1 MVTDTETDIIKITQ
15 DGQVTKRII
24 KAGVGKTPEKND
36 TITVHYD
43 SYIADTNV
51 LFDSS
56 HERRS
61 EFTFTLKGGK
71 VIEAWELAIPTMK
84 VGEKAEIICTSDYG
98 YGDDGRQ
105 YIVPP
110 MAKLRFEVELLGF
123 WEAAGTATER
133 IKAAEKKKAEGNE
146 FFKQKATDEALFAY
160 KKAREYIKDLWNC
173 EPEQLEQ
180 CRFLVVAIN
189 LNIAACYL
197 QLKNYDYAIEV
208 CKRALDR
215 DSSSVKAYYRLGQ
228 AYLETGDYIQGIQFV
243 KMGLQYETNNA
254 ALKSLLSTL
263 EAKQQKYITDSKKI
277 YKKMCE

>member
-1 MVTDTETDIIKITQ
+1 MVTDSDLIKITE

-24 KAGVGKTPEKND
+24 KPGVGKVPEKNN
-36 TITVHYD
+36 TVTVHYD
-43 SYIADTNV
+43 SYIAETNA

-56 HERRS
+56 RERRS
-61 EFTFTLKGGK
+61 EFTFTLNNGK
-71 VIEAWELAIPTMK
+71 VIQAWEFAIPTMK
-84 VGEKAEIICTSDYG
+84 VGEEAEIFCTSDYG

-110 MAKLRFEVELLGF
+110 KAKLRFEVNLLGF
-123 WEAAGTATER
+123 WEAAGSATER
-133 IKAAEKKKAEGNE
+133 ILAAEKKKIEGND
-146 FFKQKATDEALFAY
+146 FFKVGATNEALFAY

-173 EPEQLEQ
+173 EPEELEK
-180 CRFLVVAIN
+180 CRFLLVAIQ

-197 QLKNYDYAIEV
+197 KLKNYEYAIEV

-228 AYLETGDYIQGIQFV
+228 AYLETGEFDEGIKFV
-243 KMGLQYETNNA
+243 NMGLQYDTNND
-254 ALKSLLSTL
+254 ALKSMLKLL
-263 EAKQQKYITDSKKI
+263 EAKKQKYVRDSKKI

>member
-1 MVTDTETDIIKITQ
+1 MVTDTETDLIKITQ

-36 TITVHYD
+36 TVTVHYD

-56 HERRS
+56 RERRS

-110 MAKLRFEVELLGF
+110 KAKLRFEVELLGF

-146 FFKQKATDEALFAY
+146 FFKQKATNEALFAY

-243 KMGLQYETNNA
+243 KVGLQYETNNA

>member
-1 MVTDTETDIIKITQ
+1 MVADTDADLIKVTK
-15 DGQVTKRII
+15 DGQVAKRII

-36 TITVHYD
+36 TVTVHYD
-43 SYIADTNV
+43 SYIADTDV

-56 HERRS
+56 RERRS
-61 EFTFTLKGGK
+61 EFTFTLKSCK

-110 MAKLRFEVELLGF
+110 KAKLRFEVELLGF

-146 FFKQKATDEALFAY
+146 FFKQKATNEALFAY

-173 EPEQLEQ
+173 EPEQLEE
-180 CRFLVVAIN
+180 CRLLVVAIN

-197 QLKNYDYAIEV
+197 QLKNYDFAIEV

-228 AYLETGDYIQGIQFV
+228 AYLEIGDYNQGIQFV

-263 EAKQQKYITDSKKI
+263 EAKQQKYINDSKKI

>member
-1 MVTDTETDIIKITQ
+1 MVTDTETDLIKITQ

-36 TITVHYD
+36 TVTVHYD

-56 HERRS
+56 RERRS

-110 MAKLRFEVELLGF
+110 KAKLRFEVELLGF

-146 FFKQKATDEALFAY
+146 FFKQKATNEALFAY

-243 KMGLQYETNNA
+243 KVGLQVSTETPFFMITFVHHAVLNST
-254 ALKSLLSTL
+254 KQTTLL
-263 EAKQQKYITDSKKI
+263 
-277 YKKMCE
+277 

>member
-1 MVTDTETDIIKITQ
+1 MVTDKDTDLIKITK
-15 DGQVTKRII
+15 DGHVTKRII
-24 KAGVGKTPEKND
+24 KAGVGKIPEKND
-36 TITVHYD
+36 IVTVHYD

-56 HERRS
+56 RGRRS
-61 EFTFTLKGGK
+61 EFTFALKGGK
-71 VIEAWELAIPTMK
+71 VIEAWELVIPTMK
-84 VGEKAEIICTSDYG
+84 VGEKAEIMCTSDYG

-110 MAKLRFEVELLGF
+110 KATLRFEVELLGS

-146 FFKQKATDEALFAY
+146 FFKRKATNEALFAY

-173 EPEQLEQ
+173 EPEQLEE
-180 CRFLVVAIN
+180 CRFLTVALN

-197 QLKNYDYAIEV
+197 QLKNYDFAIEV

-228 AYLETGDYIQGIQFV
+228 AYLETGDYNQGIQFV

-263 EAKQQKYITDSKKI
+263 EAKQQKYINDSKKI

>member
-1 MVTDTETDIIKITQ
+1 MVTDTDADLIKITE

-24 KAGVGKTPEKND
+24 KAGVGKTPEKSD
-36 TITVHYD
+36 TVTVHYD
-43 SYIADTNV
+43 SYIADTNK

-56 HERRS
+56 RERRS

-84 VGEKAEIICTSDYG
+84 VGEKAEIVCTSDYG

-110 MAKLRFEVELLGF
+110 KAKLRFEVELLGF

-146 FFKQKATDEALFAY
+146 FFKQKATNEALFAY

-173 EPEQLEQ
+173 EPEQLEE

-189 LNIAACYL
+189 LNIAACHL
-197 QLKNYDYAIEV
+197 QLKNYDFAIEV

-228 AYLETGDYIQGIQFV
+228 AYLETGDYNQGIQFV

-263 EAKQQKYITDSKKI
+263 EAKQQKYINDSKKI